1 MEKKIICLDT
11 SVLIDYYRKVHKS
24 KSFFYTLTESYDLFA
39 ISAITEYEIY
49 CGSNPEQDLYWN

>member
-11 SVLIDYYRKVHKS
+11 SVLIDYYRKVLKS
-24 KSFFYTLTESYDLFA
+24 QSFFYTLTESYDLFA